1 MSATMTRCN
10 NASTMAE
17 SNNMFLLPAETIRYT
32 IHSYRG
38 SASLSGMKNR
48 GIRPP
53 GLSLEPCGV
62 VCEDARYKDINNP
75 RHNGAS
81 PSS

>member
-1 MSATMTRCN
+1 
-10 NASTMAE
+10 
-17 SNNMFLLPAETIRYT
+17 MFLLPAETIRYT

-38 SASLSGMKNR
+38 SVSLSGMKNR

-53 GLSLEPCGV
+53 GLSPEPCGV
-62 VCEDARYKDINNP
+62 VCEDAHYKDINNP